1 MAKITRRRFLQ
12 VSGMSVAALSA
23 ARVPVFGQARRR
35 VLVIGG
41 GWGGATA
48 AKYIR
53 LTDPSIE
60 VTLLEPNKEFIS
72 CPFSNLVVA
81 GVESLKGLTLN
92 YNGLRKHGVKIR
104 HEAAAAIEPD
114 KKRVRVGRDHSNTTG

>member
-12 VSGMSVAALSA
+12 VSGMSVAVLGA

-48 AKYIR
+48 AKYVR
-53 LTDPSIE
+53 LHRS
-60 VTLLEPNKEFIS
+60 VYRSHL
-72 CPFSNLVVA
+72 A
-81 GVESLKGLTLN
+81 
-92 YNGLRKHGVKIR
+92 
-104 HEAAAAIEPD
+104 
-114 KKRVRVGRDHSNTTG
+114 

>member
-12 VSGMSVAALSA
+12 VSGMSVAALGA
-23 ARVPVFGQARRR
+23 GQVPVFGQARRR

-48 AKYIR
+48 AKYLR
-53 LTDPSIE
+53 LTDPSID

-72 CPFSNLVVA
+72 CPFSNLVLA
-81 GVESLKGLTLN
+81 
-92 YNGLRKHGVKIR
+92 
-104 HEAAAAIEPD
+104 
-114 KKRVRVGRDHSNTTG
+114 